1 MYEQDEMRQVIMNI
15 RDAARYMD
23 PAYRIFTAAGIVL
36 VQFLAR
42 MAKEHKISRSQ
53 FKDISV
59 FMKATE
65 GKYDIINL
73 PEMNLEQ
80 LQEEMQSLGIRY
92 AVMPDLNK
100 NDGYIQIAVYQP
112 DKGKF
117 QAWYERRLMDLMKGG
132 EKEQRLLRSLTNGNT
147 SVISIPLEGQEELVE
162 NDFLKLGINYAKLP
176 DLNVG
181 DGDIQYM
188 IANSDLKK
196 AEHWYS
202 LFRADMLKSG
212 EEVKDM
218 TVSDT
223 LDAYM
228 QTGNMTEEAYVETAS
243 EDIRRANEKYENA
256 VQSEKQ
262 REIVSTLHQNQNHIK
277 NKNTAEYEAL
287 AHAPDY
293 VQITINKE
301 SLVDRMNFEGKEE
314 LLQEGYFA
322 CRLPGTWGS
331 DEQIMSIPADKV
343 FMADGGK
350 TYIAFLQ
357 KDRRP
362 VIYNADKSIVPISK
376 RQTAEQL
383 AKEVFADVNRK
394 FTSVKAVDKTR
405 SKSIDKSLKD
415 VRNLLKVK

>member
-42 MAKEHKISRSQ
+42 MVKEHKISKSQ
-53 FKDISV
+53 FKDISA

-73 PEMNLEQ
+73 PEMDMEQ

-92 AVMPDLNK
+92 AVLPDLNK
-100 NDGYIQIAVYQP
+100 DDGYIQIAVYQP

-117 QAWYERRLMDLMKGG
+117 QAWYERRLMGLMKGG
-132 EKEQRLLRSLTNGNT
+132 EKEQRLLRNLTNGNT
-147 SVISIPLEGQEELVE
+147 SVISIPLEGKEKLVE
-162 NDFLKLGINYAKLP
+162 NDFLMLGINYAKLP

-196 AEHWYS
+196 AENWYS
-202 LFRADMLKSG
+202 LFKADMLKGG

-223 LDAYM
+223 LDAYIR
-228 QTGNMTEEAYVETAS
+228 TGNMTGEGYIDTAS
-243 EDIRRANEKYENA
+243 EDIKEANERYENA
-256 VQSEKQ
+256 GQSSLQ
-262 REIVSTLHQNQNHIK
+262 QEITNVLHRNGNHIK
-277 NKNTAEYEAL
+277 SGSTPEYEEYMQD
-287 AHAPDY
+287 PDY
-293 VQITINKE
+293 VMVSINKE
-301 SLVDRMNFEGKEE
+301 ALVDKMTFRGREE
-314 LLQEGYFA
+314 LLQEGYFT
-322 CRLPGTWGS
+322 CRLPGTWGGN
-331 DEQIMSIPADKV
+331 EQIMSIPADRV
-343 FMADGGK
+343 FLADGGK
-350 TYIAFLQ
+350 TYLAFLQ

-362 VIYNADKSIVPISK
+362 LVYNADKSIVSVLN
-376 RQTAEQL
+376 RRTGGEL
-383 AKEVFADVNRK
+383 AKEVFAEAGRK
-394 FTSVKAVDKTR
+394 PGSVKSLDKTLER
-405 SKSIDKSLKD
+405 AEMA
-415 VRNLLKVK
+415 VRAPVNPLKVR

>member
-15 RDAARYMD
+15 RDAARFMD
-23 PAYRIFTAAGIVL
+23 PAYRIFTAAGIML
-36 VQFLAR
+36 IQFLAR
-42 MAKEHKISRSQ
+42 MVKEHKISRSQ
-53 FKDISV
+53 FKDISA

-73 PEMNLEQ
+73 PEMNMEQ

-117 QAWYERRLMDLMKGG
+117 QAWYERHLMGLMKGG
-132 EKEQRLLRSLTNGNT
+132 EKEQRLLRNLTNGNT
-147 SVISIPLEGQEELVE
+147 SVISIPLEGKEESVE

-188 IANSDLKK
+188 VANSDLKK
-196 AEHWYS
+196 VEHWYG
-202 LFRADMLKSG
+202 LFKADMLKGG

-218 TVSDT
+218 AVSDT

-228 QTGNMTEEAYVETAS
+228 RTGNLTEETYIETAS
-243 EDIRRANEKYENA
+243 EDIKKANEKYENA
-256 VQSEKQ
+256 VQNEEQ
-262 REIVSTLHQNQNHIK
+262 REIVSAIHQNQNHIK
-277 NKNTAEYEAL
+277 SEHTPEYEEL
-287 AHAPDY
+287 AHDPDY
-293 VQITINKE
+293 VRITINKE

-331 DEQIMSIPADKV
+331 DEQIMSIPADRV
-343 FMADGGK
+343 FLADEGK
-350 TYIAFLQ
+350 TYTAFLP
-357 KDRRP
+357 KGRKP
-362 VIYNADKSIVPISK
+362 LVYNADKSIVSILN
-376 RQTAEQL
+376 RRTGEEL
-383 AKEVFADVNRK
+383 AKEVFADAGRR
-394 FTSVKAVDKTR
+394 FDSVKSMEKVLEEAKTVAR
-405 SKSIDKSLKD
+405 TP
-415 VRNLLKVK
+415 VNPLKVK

>member
-15 RDAARYMD
+15 KDAARYMD

-42 MAKEHKISRSQ
+42 MVKEHKISRSQ
-53 FKDISV
+53 FKDISA

-73 PEMNLEQ
+73 PEMDMEQ

-92 AVMPDLNK
+92 AVLQDLNK
-100 NDGYIQIAVYQP
+100 DDGYIQIAVYQP

-117 QAWYERRLMDLMKGG
+117 QAWYERRLMGLMKGG
-132 EKEQRLLRSLTNGNT
+132 EKEQRLLRNLTNGNT
-147 SVISIPLEGQEELVE
+147 SVISIPLEGKEELVE
-162 NDFLKLGINYAKLP
+162 NDFLMLGINYAKLP

-196 AEHWYS
+196 AEQWYS
-202 LFRADMLKSG
+202 LFKADMLKGG

-223 LDAYM
+223 LDAYIR
-228 QTGNMTEEAYVETAS
+228 TGNMTGEGYIDTAS
-243 EDIRRANEKYENA
+243 EDIKKANEKYENA
-256 VQSEKQ
+256 GQSSLQ
-262 REIVSTLHQNQNHIK
+262 QEITNVLYQNGNHIK
-277 NKNTAEYEAL
+277 SGSTPEYEEYMQD
-287 AHAPDY
+287 PDY
-293 VQITINKE
+293 VMVSINKE
-301 SLVDRMNFEGKEE
+301 ALVDKMTFRGREE
-314 LLQEGYFA
+314 LLQEGYFT

-331 DEQIMSIPADKV
+331 NEQIMSIPADRV
-343 FMADGGK
+343 FLADGGK
-350 TYIAFLQ
+350 TYLAFLQ

-362 VIYNADKSIVPISK
+362 LVYNADKSIVSVLN
-376 RQTAEQL
+376 RRTGGEL
-383 AKEVFADVNRK
+383 AKEVFAEAARK
-394 FTSVKAVDKTR
+394 PGSVKPLDKTLER
-405 SKSIDKSLKD
+405 AEMAVRAPVNPLKA
-415 VRNLLKVK
+415 R

>member
-15 RDAARYMD
+15 RDAARFMD
-23 PAYRIFTAAGIVL
+23 PAYRIFTAAGIML
-36 VQFLAR
+36 IQFLAR
-42 MAKEHKISRSQ
+42 MVKEHKISRSQ
-53 FKDISV
+53 FKDISA

-73 PEMNLEQ
+73 PEMNMEQ

-117 QAWYERRLMDLMKGG
+117 QAWYERHLMGLMKGG
-132 EKEQRLLRSLTNGNT
+132 EKEQRLLRNLTNGNT
-147 SVISIPLEGQEELVE
+147 SVISIPLEGKEESVE

-188 IANSDLKK
+188 VANSDLKK
-196 AEHWYS
+196 VEHWYG
-202 LFRADMLKSG
+202 LFKADMLKGG

-218 TVSDT
+218 AVSDT

-228 QTGNMTEEAYVETAS
+228 RTGNLTEETYIETAS
-243 EDIRRANEKYENA
+243 EDIKKANEKYENA
-256 VQSEKQ
+256 VQNEEQ
-262 REIVSTLHQNQNHIK
+262 REIVSAIHQNQNHIK
-277 NKNTAEYEAL
+277 SEHTPEYEEL
-287 AHAPDY
+287 AHDPDY
-293 VQITINKE
+293 VRITINKE

-331 DEQIMSIPADKV
+331 DEQIMSIPADRV
-343 FMADGGK
+343 FLADGGK
-350 TYIAFLQ
+350 TYTAFLP
-357 KDRRP
+357 KGRKP
-362 VIYNADKSIVPISK
+362 LVYNADKSIVSILN
-376 RQTAEQL
+376 RRTGEEL
-383 AKEVFADVNRK
+383 AKEVFADAGHR
-394 FTSVKAVDKTR
+394 FDSVKSMEKVLEGAKTVAR
-405 SKSIDKSLKD
+405 AP
-415 VRNLLKVK
+415 VNPLKVK

>member
-42 MAKEHKISRSQ
+42 MVKEHKISRSQ
-53 FKDISV
+53 FKDISA

-73 PEMNLEQ
+73 PEMDMEQ

-92 AVMPDLNK
+92 AVLQDLNK
-100 NDGYIQIAVYQP
+100 DDGYIQIAVYQP

-117 QAWYERRLMDLMKGG
+117 QAWYERRLMGLMKGG
-132 EKEQRLLRSLTNGNT
+132 EKEQRLLRNLTNGNT
-147 SVISIPLEGQEELVE
+147 SVISIPLEGKEELVE
-162 NDFLKLGINYAKLP
+162 NDFLMLGINYAKLP

-202 LFRADMLKSG
+202 LFKADMLKGG

-223 LDAYM
+223 LDAYIR
-228 QTGNMTEEAYVETAS
+228 TGNMTGEGYIDTAS
-243 EDIRRANEKYENA
+243 EDIKKANEKYENA
-256 VQSEKQ
+256 GQSSLQ
-262 REIVSTLHQNQNHIK
+262 QEITNVLYQNGNHIK
-277 NKNTAEYEAL
+277 SGSTPEYEEYMQD
-287 AHAPDY
+287 PDY
-293 VQITINKE
+293 VMVSINKE
-301 SLVDRMNFEGKEE
+301 ALVDKMTFRGREE
-314 LLQEGYFA
+314 LLQEGYFT

-331 DEQIMSIPADKV
+331 NEQIMSIPADRV
-343 FMADGGK
+343 FLADGGK
-350 TYIAFLQ
+350 TYLAFLQ

-362 VIYNADKSIVPISK
+362 LVYNADKSIVSVLN
-376 RQTAEQL
+376 RRTGGEL
-383 AKEVFADVNRK
+383 AKEVFAEAARK
-394 FTSVKAVDKTR
+394 PGSVKPLDKTLER
-405 SKSIDKSLKD
+405 AEMA
-415 VRNLLKVK
+415 VRAPVNPLKVR

>member
-15 RDAARYMD
+15 KDAARYMD

-42 MAKEHKISRSQ
+42 MMKEHKISRSQ
-53 FKDISV
+53 FKDISA

-73 PEMNLEQ
+73 PEMDMEQ

-92 AVMPDLNK
+92 AVLPDLNK
-100 NDGYIQIAVYQP
+100 DDGYIQIAVYQP

-117 QAWYERRLMDLMKGG
+117 QAWYERRLMGLMKGG
-132 EKEQRLLRSLTNGNT
+132 EKEQRLLRNLTNGNT
-147 SVISIPLEGQEELVE
+147 SVISIPLVGKEELVE
-162 NDFLKLGINYAKLP
+162 NDFLMLGINYAKLP

-202 LFRADMLKSG
+202 LFRADMLKGG

-223 LDAYM
+223 LDAYIR
-228 QTGNMTEEAYVETAS
+228 TGNMTGEGYIDTAS
-243 EDIRRANEKYENA
+243 EDIKEANERYENA
-256 VQSEKQ
+256 GQSSLQ
-262 REIVSTLHQNQNHIK
+262 QEITNVLHQNGNHIK
-277 NKNTAEYEAL
+277 SGSTPEYEEYMQD
-287 AHAPDY
+287 PDY
-293 VQITINKE
+293 VMVSINKE
-301 SLVDRMNFEGKEE
+301 ALVDKMTFRGREE
-314 LLQEGYFA
+314 LLQEGYFT
-322 CRLPGTWGS
+322 CRLPGTWGGN
-331 DEQIMSIPADKV
+331 EQIMSIPADRV
-343 FMADGGK
+343 FLADGGK
-350 TYIAFLQ
+350 TYLAFLQ

-362 VIYNADKSIVPISK
+362 LVYNADKSIVSVLN
-376 RQTAEQL
+376 RRTGGEL
-383 AKEVFADVNRK
+383 AKEVFAEAGRK
-394 FTSVKAVDKTR
+394 PGSVKSLDKTLER
-405 SKSIDKSLKD
+405 AEMA
-415 VRNLLKVK
+415 VRAPVNPLKVR

>member
-42 MAKEHKISRSQ
+42 MVKEHKISRSQ
-53 FKDISV
+53 FKDISA

-73 PEMNLEQ
+73 PEMDMEQ

-92 AVMPDLNK
+92 AVLPDLNK
-100 NDGYIQIAVYQP
+100 DDGYIQIAVYQP

-117 QAWYERRLMDLMKGG
+117 QAWYERRLMGLMKGG
-132 EKEQRLLRSLTNGNT
+132 EKEQRLLRNLTNGNT
-147 SVISIPLEGQEELVE
+147 SVISIPLVGKEELVE
-162 NDFLKLGINYAKLP
+162 NDFLMLGINYAKLP

-202 LFRADMLKSG
+202 LFKADMLKGG

-223 LDAYM
+223 LDAYIR
-228 QTGNMTEEAYVETAS
+228 TGNMTGEGYIDTAS
-243 EDIRRANEKYENA
+243 EDIKEANERYENA
-256 VQSEKQ
+256 GQSSLQ
-262 REIVSTLHQNQNHIK
+262 QEITNVLHRNGNHIK
-277 NKNTAEYEAL
+277 SGSTPEYEEYMQD
-287 AHAPDY
+287 PDY
-293 VQITINKE
+293 VMVSINKE
-301 SLVDRMNFEGKEE
+301 ALVDKMTFRGREE
-314 LLQEGYFA
+314 LLQEGYFT
-322 CRLPGTWGS
+322 CRLPGTWGGN
-331 DEQIMSIPADKV
+331 EQIMSIPADRV
-343 FMADGGK
+343 FLADGGK
-350 TYIAFLQ
+350 TYLAFLQ

-362 VIYNADKSIVPISK
+362 LVYNADKSIVSVLN
-376 RQTAEQL
+376 RRTGGEL
-383 AKEVFADVNRK
+383 AKEVFAEAGRK
-394 FTSVKAVDKTR
+394 PGSVKSLDKTLER
-405 SKSIDKSLKD
+405 AEMA
-415 VRNLLKVK
+415 VRAPVNPLKVR

>member
-15 RDAARYMD
+15 KDAARYMD

-42 MAKEHKISRSQ
+42 MVKEHKISRSQ
-53 FKDISV
+53 FKDISA

-73 PEMNLEQ
+73 PEMDMEQ

-92 AVMPDLNK
+92 AVLQDLNK
-100 NDGYIQIAVYQP
+100 DDGYIQIAVYQP

-117 QAWYERRLMDLMKGG
+117 QAWYERRLMGLMKGG
-132 EKEQRLLRSLTNGNT
+132 EKEQRLLRNLTNGNT
-147 SVISIPLEGQEELVE
+147 SVISIPLVGKEELVE
-162 NDFLKLGINYAKLP
+162 NDFLMLGINYAKLP

-196 AEHWYS
+196 AEQWYS
-202 LFRADMLKSG
+202 LFKADMLKGG

-223 LDAYM
+223 LDAYIR
-228 QTGNMTEEAYVETAS
+228 TGNMTGEGYIDTAS
-243 EDIRRANEKYENA
+243 EDIKKANEKYENA
-256 VQSEKQ
+256 GQSSLQ
-262 REIVSTLHQNQNHIK
+262 QEITNVLYQNGNHIK
-277 NKNTAEYEAL
+277 SGSTPEYEEYMQD
-287 AHAPDY
+287 PDY
-293 VQITINKE
+293 VMVSINKE
-301 SLVDRMNFEGKEE
+301 ALVDKMTFRGREE
-314 LLQEGYFA
+314 LLQEGYFT

-331 DEQIMSIPADKV
+331 NEQIMSIPADRV
-343 FMADGGK
+343 FLADGGK
-350 TYIAFLQ
+350 TYLAFLQ

-362 VIYNADKSIVPISK
+362 LVYNADKSIVSVLN
-376 RQTAEQL
+376 RRTGGEL
-383 AKEVFADVNRK
+383 AKEVFAEAARK
-394 FTSVKAVDKTR
+394 PGSVKPLDKTLER
-405 SKSIDKSLKD
+405 AEMA
-415 VRNLLKVK
+415 VRAPVNPLKVR

>member
-42 MAKEHKISRSQ
+42 MVKEHKISRSQ
-53 FKDISV
+53 FKDISA

-73 PEMNLEQ
+73 PEMDMEQ

-92 AVMPDLNK
+92 AVLPDLNK
-100 NDGYIQIAVYQP
+100 DDGYIQIAVYQP

-117 QAWYERRLMDLMKGG
+117 QAWYERRLMGLMKGG
-132 EKEQRLLRSLTNGNT
+132 EKEQRLLRNLTNGNT
-147 SVISIPLEGQEELVE
+147 SVISIPLEGKEELVE
-162 NDFLKLGINYAKLP
+162 NDFLMLGINYAKLP

-196 AEHWYS
+196 AEQWYS
-202 LFRADMLKSG
+202 LFKADMLKGG

-223 LDAYM
+223 LDAYIR
-228 QTGNMTEEAYVETAS
+228 TGNMTGEGYIDTAS
-243 EDIRRANEKYENA
+243 EDIKKANEKYENA
-256 VQSEKQ
+256 GQSSLQ
-262 REIVSTLHQNQNHIK
+262 QEITNVLYQNGNHIK
-277 NKNTAEYEAL
+277 SGSTPEYEEYMQD
-287 AHAPDY
+287 PDY
-293 VQITINKE
+293 VMVSINKE
-301 SLVDRMNFEGKEE
+301 ALVDKMTFRGREE
-314 LLQEGYFA
+314 LLQEGYFT

-331 DEQIMSIPADKV
+331 NEQIMSIPADRV
-343 FMADGGK
+343 FLADGGK
-350 TYIAFLQ
+350 TYLAFLQ

-362 VIYNADKSIVPISK
+362 LVYNADKSIVSVLN
-376 RQTAEQL
+376 RRTGGEL
-383 AKEVFADVNRK
+383 AKEVFAEAARK
-394 FTSVKAVDKTR
+394 PGSVKPLDKTLER
-405 SKSIDKSLKD
+405 AEMA
-415 VRNLLKVK
+415 VRAPVNPLKVR

>member
-15 RDAARYMD
+15 KDAARYMD

-42 MAKEHKISRSQ
+42 MVKEHKISRSQ
-53 FKDISV
+53 FKDISA

-73 PEMNLEQ
+73 PEMDMEQ

-92 AVMPDLNK
+92 AVLPDLNK
-100 NDGYIQIAVYQP
+100 DDGYIQIAVYQP

-117 QAWYERRLMDLMKGG
+117 QAWYERRLMGLMKGG
-132 EKEQRLLRSLTNGNT
+132 EKEQRLLRNLTNGNT
-147 SVISIPLEGQEELVE
+147 SVISIPLEGKEELVE
-162 NDFLKLGINYAKLP
+162 NDFLMLGINYAKLP

-202 LFRADMLKSG
+202 LFKADMLKGG

-223 LDAYM
+223 LDAYIR
-228 QTGNMTEEAYVETAS
+228 TGNMTGEGYIDTAS
-243 EDIRRANEKYENA
+243 EDIKKANEKYENA
-256 VQSEKQ
+256 GQSSLQ
-262 REIVSTLHQNQNHIK
+262 QEITNVLYQNGNHIK
-277 NKNTAEYEAL
+277 SGSTPEYEEYMQD
-287 AHAPDY
+287 PDY
-293 VQITINKE
+293 VMVSINKE
-301 SLVDRMNFEGKEE
+301 ALVDKMTFRGREE
-314 LLQEGYFA
+314 LLQEGYFT

-331 DEQIMSIPADKV
+331 NEQIMSIPADRV
-343 FMADGGK
+343 FLADGGK
-350 TYIAFLQ
+350 TYLAFLQ

-362 VIYNADKSIVPISK
+362 LVYNADKSIVSVLN
-376 RQTAEQL
+376 RRTGGEL
-383 AKEVFADVNRK
+383 AKEVFAEAGRK
-394 FTSVKAVDKTR
+394 PGSVKPLDKTLER
-405 SKSIDKSLKD
+405 AEMA
-415 VRNLLKVK
+415 VRAPVNPLKVR

>member
-42 MAKEHKISRSQ
+42 MVKEHKISRSQ
-53 FKDISV
+53 FKDISA

-73 PEMNLEQ
+73 PEMDMEQ

-92 AVMPDLNK
+92 AVLPDLNK
-100 NDGYIQIAVYQP
+100 DDGYIQIAVYQP

-117 QAWYERRLMDLMKGG
+117 QAWYERRLMGLMKGG
-132 EKEQRLLRSLTNGNT
+132 EKEQRLLRNLTNGNT
-147 SVISIPLEGQEELVE
+147 SVISIPLEGKEELVE
-162 NDFLKLGINYAKLP
+162 NDFLMLGINYAKLP

-196 AEHWYS
+196 AEQWYS
-202 LFRADMLKSG
+202 LFKADMLKGG

-223 LDAYM
+223 LDAYIR
-228 QTGNMTEEAYVETAS
+228 TGNMTGEGYIDTAS
-243 EDIRRANEKYENA
+243 EDIKKANEKYENA
-256 VQSEKQ
+256 GQSSLQ
-262 REIVSTLHQNQNHIK
+262 QEITNVLYQNGNHIK
-277 NKNTAEYEAL
+277 SGSTPEYEEYMQD
-287 AHAPDY
+287 PDY
-293 VQITINKE
+293 VMVSINKE
-301 SLVDRMNFEGKEE
+301 ALVDKMTFRGREE
-314 LLQEGYFA
+314 LLQEGYFT

-331 DEQIMSIPADKV
+331 NEQIMSIPADRV
-343 FMADGGK
+343 FLADGGK
-350 TYIAFLQ
+350 TYLAFLQ

-362 VIYNADKSIVPISK
+362 LVYNADKSIVSVLN
-376 RQTAEQL
+376 RRTGGEL
-383 AKEVFADVNRK
+383 AKEVFAEAARK
-394 FTSVKAVDKTR
+394 PGSVKPLDKTLER
-405 SKSIDKSLKD
+405 AETAVRAPVNPLKA
-415 VRNLLKVK
+415 R

>member
-15 RDAARYMD
+15 KDAARYMD

-42 MAKEHKISRSQ
+42 MVKEHKISRSQ
-53 FKDISV
+53 FKDISA

-73 PEMNLEQ
+73 PEMDMEQ

-92 AVMPDLNK
+92 AVLQDLNK
-100 NDGYIQIAVYQP
+100 DDGYIQIAVYQP

-117 QAWYERRLMDLMKGG
+117 QAWYERRLMGLMKGG
-132 EKEQRLLRSLTNGNT
+132 EKEQRLLRNLTNGNT
-147 SVISIPLEGQEELVE
+147 SVISIPLEGKEELVE
-162 NDFLKLGINYAKLP
+162 NDFLMLGINYAKLP

-196 AEHWYS
+196 AEQWYS
-202 LFRADMLKSG
+202 LFKADMLKGG

-223 LDAYM
+223 LDAYIR
-228 QTGNMTEEAYVETAS
+228 TGNMTGEGYIDTAS
-243 EDIRRANEKYENA
+243 EDIKKANEKYENA
-256 VQSEKQ
+256 GQSSLQ
-262 REIVSTLHQNQNHIK
+262 QEITNVLYQNGNHIK
-277 NKNTAEYEAL
+277 SGSTPEYEEYMQD
-287 AHAPDY
+287 PDY
-293 VQITINKE
+293 VMVSINKE
-301 SLVDRMNFEGKEE
+301 ALVDKMTFRGREE
-314 LLQEGYFA
+314 LLQEGYFT

-331 DEQIMSIPADKV
+331 NEQIMSIPADRV
-343 FMADGGK
+343 FLADGGK
-350 TYIAFLQ
+350 TYLAFLQ

-362 VIYNADKSIVPISK
+362 LVYNADKSIVSVLN
-376 RQTAEQL
+376 RRTGGEL
-383 AKEVFADVNRK
+383 AKEVFAEAARK
-394 FTSVKAVDKTR
+394 PGSVKPLDKTLER
-405 SKSIDKSLKD
+405 AEMA
-415 VRNLLKVK
+415 VRAPVNPLKVR